1 MLLQHDEEH
10 STLPDP
16 VKIQPQRFIV
26 QFAIQFKKVI
36 RR

>member
-16 VKIQPQRFIV
+16 DEDSTQRFIV

-36 RR
+36 S